1 MTIQTQIIAAM
12 VHRSGLVPWMC
23 NEIAQRMGG
32 DHSNNTIGNYM
43 QSLLADGLVV
53 TVPLPQR
60 GGVVAW
66 QLTPRGAESVD
77 KPAHRVRAEAAKPKC
92 GGLQDVARIMAAE
105 GVGHQDAYR
114 LSIMDT
120 DPAYHS
126 GNRLPGAMEL
136 QQAHAEVRRAKA
148 RAKVLNGIRQGDLST
163 RACQMLAG
171 ISYSAARKAVEELA
185 YAGLIEALPQTH
197 LGIAYRITDTGRNCP

>member
-60 GGVVAW
+60 GGMVAW

-77 KPAHRVRAEAAKPKC
+77 RPAHRVRAEAAKPKC

-105 GVGHQDAYR
+105 GVGPQDAYR
-114 LSIMDT
+114 LSIMRS
-120 DPAYHS
+120 DPAHHS
-126 GNRLPGAMEL
+126 GNRLPSYSSEQERVA
-136 QQAHAEVRRAKA
+136 QRREKA
-148 RAKVLNGIRQGDLST
+148 RARVLNGIRQGGMTVNSAKDFAKVSWDMARFCLEGLVQEGVATAT
-163 RACQMLAG
+163 RA
-171 ISYSAARKAVEELA
+171 ARGDV
-185 YAGLIEALPQTH
+185 
-197 LGIAYRITDTGRNCP
+197 YRITDTARKCP